1 MKKGL
6 VIRTAFN
13 NQGWAGRC
21 KEPVTRDRR
30 CYKCV
35 DAVFWINKGKPIKE
49 DEDGY
54 CTGDGSGMYKSNQFL
69 LNLKSHWCWEQLLCR
84 KLFWGNPLG
93 RWRAVFLGMPVYF
106 VYGERDAAFTL
117 WGHSTIDRI
126 ENAVEDDEYPLIY
139 FKSFEP
145 LPEKK
150 WVKALTAEEICGKG
164 WRQGSFR
171 YLDENHERYLA
182 SLVEGDGTRNVGAS
196 EPYEQLTFGLRGD
209 MKEKL
214 VRIAENEGRG
224 VEELLREA
232 VAKIVRERGETR

>member
-21 KEPVTRDRR
+21 KEPVTKDRR
-30 CYKCV
+30 CHKCV
-35 DAVFWINKGKPIKE
+35 DAVFFINEGKPIKE
-49 DEDGY
+49 DQDGY

-69 LNLKSHWCWEQLLCR
+69 RNLEPHWCWEQLLCR

-93 RWRAVFLGMPVYF
+93 QWRWVFIGMPVYF
-106 VYGERDAAFTL
+106 VYGERDRTLTL

-126 ENAVEDDEYPLIY
+126 ENDFDEYPLIY
-139 FKSFEP
+139 FKPFEP

-150 WVKALTAEEICGKG
+150 WVKGLTAEEIYGKLWKMG
-164 WRQGSFR
+164 TYR

-182 SLVEGDGTRNVGAS
+182 SLVAGEGRRKVAAS
-196 EPYEQLTFGLRGD
+196 EPYEEQLTLGLRGD

-232 VAKIVRERGETR
+232 VAKMVRERGETR